1 MPVTSHYGNDPETC
15 EEYGYGLGAPGGILV
30 LKYRSAGGLAMGE
43 GRQDFLHQLY
53 WSPDGVLALLYGSS
67 TLFAGPGEAFWV
79 KRAVS
84 HDVHAGD
91 RQTVYRVCLRE
102 VPPALD
108 GLRAG
113 PVTVDAEAAHLIE
126 AIARRGCDEAAALT
140 ARRRI
145 LTGLGAPPAGP
156 PAGVQSTGSHSTGS
170 HSTGVHGT
178 GVHGA
183 GFALTVARALSRD
196 PADPTRLDEWA
207 DRLRVSVKTLQRD
220 FLREFGMPYTR
231 WRTRLRLRA
240 ARVLLDSHP
249 VTKVAHQVGY
259 ASPSAFI
266 TAFAKEYGQTP
277 GTYVTDAPRETPERV

>member
-1 MPVTSHYGNDPETC
+1 MPPIGHEGNDPESC
-15 EEYGYGLGAPGGILV
+15 EEYGYGLGAPDGILV
-30 LKYRSAGGLAMGE
+30 LKYRSAGGLTMGE

-53 WSPDGVLALLYGSS
+53 WSPDGVLALLHGSS

-91 RQTVYRVCLRE
+91 RQTLYRICLRE
-102 VPPALD
+102 TPPALK

-113 PVTVDAEAAHLIE
+113 PATIDVEAGRLIE
-126 AIARRGCDEAAALT
+126 AISRRGCDEQTALAA
-140 ARRRI
+140 RPRI
-145 LTGLGAPPAGP
+145 LTGLRAVPAPPSARSASAGP
-156 PAGVQSTGSHSTGS
+156 ASPDVR
-170 HSTGVHGT
+170 GT
-178 GVHGA
+178 
-183 GFALTVARALSRD
+183 GFALTVARALSHD

-207 DRLRVSVKTLQRD
+207 ERLRVSVKTLQRD
-220 FLREFGMPYTR
+220 FLREFGMPYTQ
-231 WRTRLRLRA
+231 WRTRLRLQA

-277 GTYVTDAPRETPERV
+277 GDYVSRPAPARTPPTTVRR